1 MTDAGSELAEGELI
15 EAPRGVREISGPWVN
30 VKEEAGTGGRRR
42 TVLAGSVGNLLE
54 WYDFGLFGFFA
65 PVISQ
70 SFFPAEDKL
79 AGLLGTFG
87 VFAVGF
93 LMRPLGG
100 MLFGYMGDRLGRKLA
115 LELSVALM
123 AIPTALIGLLPTY
136 AQIGLAA
143 PVLLTVI
150 RILQGLSVGGEY
162 IGSMSFLVEHADTDR
177 RALQGSWSGVSVVMG
192 SLVGSGVA
200 ALLTG
205 CLTHDQMLTWGWR
218 LPFVAGLIIGAI
230 GLWLRRGVDESPR
243 FLETQKSGNLAKN
256 PLALVLRENRA
267 ALAATFGLTLLGSV
281 PFYLA
286 FVWLPTWFTNINTPH
301 LAGTLALCSNT
312 LALVVLM
319 VLTPVAAILSDRVG
333 RKPMILISSVAL
345 TLCSYPLFLW
355 MRGGT
360 LACALLGGLAF
371 AISIASF
378 AGCMAA
384 TMAELFPTR
393 TRYSGVA
400 MGYNTGMAIFGG
412 TAPLIATAL
421 IRLTGNIA
429 SPGVYIAGCAAVA
442 GVSCLFMQDRR
453 GQPLE

>member
-1 MTDAGSELAEGELI
+1 LIATPSGSRQSSESWGSL
-15 EAPRGVREISGPWVN
+15 
-30 VKEEAGTGGRRR
+30 KEEAGTGGRRR
-42 TVLAGSVGNLLE
+42 TVLAGAVGNLLE

-70 SFFPAEDKL
+70 LFFPAEDKL

-100 MLFGYMGDRLGRKLA
+100 IFFGYMGDRLGRKLA
-115 LELSVALM
+115 LEFSVALM

-143 PVLLTVI
+143 PVLLTAI

-177 RALQGSWSGVSVVMG
+177 RALQGSWSGVSVVCG
-192 SLVGSGVA
+192 SLLGSGVA

-205 CLTHDQMLTWGWR
+205 CLTHEQMLTWGWR
-218 LPFVAGLIIGAI
+218 LPFLAGLIIGGI

-243 FLETQKSGNLAKN
+243 FLETQKTGNLAKN
-256 PLALVLRENRA
+256 PIADVLRENRA

-286 FVWLPTWFTNINTPH
+286 FVWLPTWFTSINTPH
-301 LAGTLALCSNT
+301 LAGTWALGSNT
-312 LALVVLM
+312 IALVVLM
-319 VLTPVAAILSDRVG
+319 LLTPVTAILSDRVG
-333 RKPMILISSVAL
+333 RKPMILAAAVPLAVF
-345 TLCSYPLFLW
+345 SYPIFLW
-355 MRGGT
+355 MRAGT
-360 LACALLGGLAF
+360 FASALVAGLAF

-378 AGCMAA
+378 SGCMAA
-384 TMAELFPTR
+384 AMAELFPTR

-400 MGYNTGMAIFGG
+400 MGYNVGMAIFGG

-421 IRLTGNIA
+421 IKLTGDVA
-429 SPGVYIAGCAAVA
+429 SPGLYIAGCAAVA
-442 GVSCLFMQDRR
+442 GVSCLFMKDRR
-453 GQPLE
+453 GEPLD